1 MDFLVRLCQI
11 NQIHEFALVQL
22 EFADRIE
29 NDSAQIE
36 QVDSVLW
43 RAANDGFVP
52 ASNSGSP
59 NA

>member
-1 MDFLVRLCQI
+1 
-11 NQIHEFALVQL
+11 VQL